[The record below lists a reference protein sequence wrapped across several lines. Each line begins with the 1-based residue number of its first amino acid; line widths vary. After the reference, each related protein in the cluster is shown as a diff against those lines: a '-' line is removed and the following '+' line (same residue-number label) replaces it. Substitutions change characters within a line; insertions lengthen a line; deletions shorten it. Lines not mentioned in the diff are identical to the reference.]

1 MAYDKMNEYIDTIF
15 QVYIMVVKMTR
26 DSKNKPAT
34 EKLKCISLVIYNY
47 LIKLVKDT
55 GFDLSKLKSAP
66 NSAAPNS
73 TAPNSAAPNSAEM
86 DINLVP
92 FFEYIAHNNIE
103 LYDFSKIE
111 ETDMDVSNSDDI
123 ERFVLSHI
131 YYLTQ

>member
-1 MAYDKMNEYIDTIF
+1 MTYDRINEYIETIF
-15 QVYIMVVKMTR
+15 NVYIMVVKMTR
-26 DSKNKPAT
+26 DSTNKNT
-34 EKLKCISLVIYNY
+34 NEKLKCISLVIYNY
-47 LIKLVKDT
+47 LMKLANENDFNV
-55 GFDLSKLKSAP
+55 SKLKSAP
-66 NSAAPNS
+66 NI
-73 TAPNSAAPNSAEM
+73 AESEKI

-111 ETDMDVSNSDDI
+111 ETDMDVSDATDV

>member
-1 MAYDKMNEYIDTIF
+1 MAYDKMNEYINTIF
-15 QVYIMVVKMTR
+15 HVYMMVVKMTH
-26 DSKNKPAT
+26 DNKNKHN
-34 EKLKCISLVIYNY
+34 KLKCISLVIYNY
-47 LIKLVKDT
+47 LIKLAKDT
-55 GFDLSKLKSAP
+55 EFDLSKLKSA
-66 NSAAPNS
+66 APENL
-73 TAPNSAAPNSAEM
+73 

>member
-15 QVYIMVVKMTR
+15 QVYIMVVNMTR
-26 DSKNKPAT
+26 DSTNKNS
-34 EKLKCISLVIYNY
+34 KLKYISLVIYNY
-47 LIKLVKDT
+47 LIKLAKDNE
-55 GFDLSKLKSAP
+55 FDLTKL
-66 NSAAPNS
+66 NS
-73 TAPNSAAPNSAEM
+73 TANNEKLY
-86 DINLVP
+86 INLVP

-111 ETDMDVSNSDDI
+111 ESDMDVNDAADV

>member
-1 MAYDKMNEYIDTIF
+1 MITKMAYDKMNEYINTIF
-15 QVYIMVVKMTR
+15 QVYIMVVKMSQ
-26 DSKNKPAT
+26 SKMTPVNNND
-34 EKLKCISLVIYNY
+34 KLKCISLVIYNY

-55 GFDLSKLKSAP
+55 EFDLTKLKSAP
-66 NSAAPNS
+66 NN
-73 TAPNSAAPNSAEM
+73 EKL

-92 FFEYIAHNNIE
+92 FFEYITHNNIE

-111 ETDMDVSNSDDI
+111 ETDMDVNDAADV

>member
-1 MAYDKMNEYIDTIF
+1 MAYDKMDEYIDTIF
-15 QVYIMVVKMTR
+15 QVYMMVVKMTR
-26 DSKNKPAT
+26 DSKNNQAK

-47 LIKLVKDT
+47 VIKLVKDT
-55 GFDLSKLKSAP
+55 EFDLSKLKGATPDSATP
-66 NSAAPNS
+66 DSATP
-73 TAPNSAAPNSAEM
+73 EKV

-111 ETDMDVSNSDDI
+111 EADMDVSNSDDI

>member
-15 QVYIMVVKMTR
+15 QVYIMVVKMSQ
-26 DSKNKPAT
+26 SKMTPVNNND
-34 EKLKCISLVIYNY
+34 KLKCISLVIYNY

-55 GFDLSKLKSAP
+55 EFDLNKLKSAP
-66 NSAAPNS
+66 NN
-73 TAPNSAAPNSAEM
+73 EKL

-103 LYDFSKIE
+103 LFDFSKIE
-111 ETDMDVSNSDDI
+111 ETDMDVSNSADI

>member
-15 QVYIMVVKMTR
+15 QVYIIVVKMTR

-47 LIKLVKDT
+47 LIKLAKDT
-55 GFDLSKLKSAP
+55 EFDLSKLK
-66 NSAAPNS
+66 
-73 TAPNSAAPNSAEM
+73 SAAPNSAEM

-92 FFEYIAHNNIE
+92 FFEYIAHQNIE
-103 LYDFSKIE
+103 LYDFSKIKE
-111 ETDMDVSNSDDI
+111 SDMDVSNNADI

>member
-15 QVYIMVVKMTR
+15 QVYTMVDKMTLG
-26 DSKNKPAT
+26 KNNT
-34 EKLKCISLVIYNY
+34 KLKCISLVIYNY
-47 LIKLVKDT
+47 LIKLAKDNE
-55 GFDLSKLKSAP
+55 FDLNKLKSAP
-66 NSAAPNS
+66 NN
-73 TAPNSAAPNSAEM
+73 EKL

-111 ETDMDVSNSDDI
+111 ETDMDVNDAADV

>member
-1 MAYDKMNEYIDTIF
+1 MAYDKMNEYINTIF
-15 QVYIMVVKMTR
+15 HVYMMVVKMTH
-26 DSKNKPAT
+26 DNKNKHAHN
-34 EKLKCISLVIYNY
+34 KLKCISLVIYNY
-47 LIKLVKDT
+47 LIKLAKDT
-55 GFDLSKLKSAP
+55 EFDLSKLISAT
-66 NSAAPNS
+66 NSAAPN
-73 TAPNSAAPNSAEM
+73 NEKV

-111 ETDMDVSNSDDI
+111 ETDMDVSNDADI

>member
-15 QVYIMVVKMTR
+15 NVYIMVVKMTS
-26 DSKNKPAT
+26 DSTNKRAND
-34 EKLKCISLVIYNY
+34 KLKCISLVIYNY

-55 GFDLSKLKSAP
+55 DFDLSKLKSVQ
-66 NSAAPNS
+66 NSSEYAKMN
-73 TAPNSAAPNSAEM
+73 
-86 DINLVP
+86 INLVP

-111 ETDMDVSNSDDI
+111 ENDIDVNDAADV

>member
-47 LIKLVKDT
+47 LIKLAKDT
-55 GFDLSKLKSAP
+55 EFDLSKLKSASP
-66 NSAAPNS
+66 
-73 TAPNSAAPNSAEM
+73 EKV

-111 ETDMDVSNSDDI
+111 ETDMDVSNSADI

>member
-1 MAYDKMNEYIDTIF
+1 
-15 QVYIMVVKMTR
+15 MTH
-26 DSKNKPAT
+26 DNKNKHAHN
-34 EKLKCISLVIYNY
+34 KLKCISLVIYNY

-55 GFDLSKLKSAP
+55 EFDLSKLKGALP
-66 NSAAPNS
+66 
-73 TAPNSAAPNSAEM
+73 EKV

>member
-1 MAYDKMNEYIDTIF
+1 MNEYIETIF
-15 QVYIMVVKMTR
+15 HVYIMVFKMTNA
-26 DSKNKPAT
+26 SKQNNNDNA
-34 EKLKCISLVIYNY
+34 KLKCISLVIYNY
-47 LIKLVKDT
+47 LIKISKDT
-55 GFDLSKLKSAP
+55 EFDLSKLKSV
-66 NSAAPNS
+66 S
-73 TAPNSAAPNSAEM
+73 TSSEYDNI

-111 ETDMDVSNSDDI
+111 EADMDVSNSDDI

>member
-1 MAYDKMNEYIDTIF
+1 MINKMAYDRMNEYIDTIF
-15 QVYIMVVKMTR
+15 QVYIMVVKMSQGKTN
-26 DSKNKPAT
+26 D
-34 EKLKCISLVIYNY
+34 KLKCISLVIYNY
-47 LIKLVKDT
+47 LIKLTKDT
-55 GFDLSKLKSAP
+55 DFDLSKLKNAP
-66 NSAAPNS
+66 NN
-73 TAPNSAAPNSAEM
+73 EKI

-111 ETDMDVSNSDDI
+111 ETDMDVSNDADI

>member
-1 MAYDKMNEYIDTIF
+1 
-15 QVYIMVVKMTR
+15 MTR

-34 EKLKCISLVIYNY
+34 EKLKCISLIIYNY

-55 GFDLSKLKSAP
+55 DCNLSKLKSA
-66 NSAAPNS
+66 APNS
-73 TAPNSAAPNSAEM
+73 EKT

-92 FFEYIAHNNIE
+92 FFEYITHNNIE
-103 LYDFSKIE
+103 LYDFSKIK
-111 ETDMDVSNSDDI
+111 ETDMDVSNSTDI